1 MIGFRC
7 YPLTIPNA
15 ARHDLTASNNAMILY
30 DLGQAH
36 DYQQILAL
44 NEEAIPAVNRIDQ
57 QALETLHAQSRV
69 LIAARAADRLAGFL
83 LALDESAR
91 YDSLNFQYF
100 RRHYPQFVYVDR
112 IVVDP
117 AFRSQGIGTG
127 LYRTLFELVSGAPRI
142 TCEVN
147 VEPPNPGSLA
157 FHSELGFQIV
167 DHQDTDGGRKR
178 VALMVRSAS
187 GET

>member
-83 LALDESAR
+83 LALGESAR

-127 LYRTLFELVSGAPRI
+127 LYRT
-142 TCEVN
+142 
-147 VEPPNPGSLA
+147 